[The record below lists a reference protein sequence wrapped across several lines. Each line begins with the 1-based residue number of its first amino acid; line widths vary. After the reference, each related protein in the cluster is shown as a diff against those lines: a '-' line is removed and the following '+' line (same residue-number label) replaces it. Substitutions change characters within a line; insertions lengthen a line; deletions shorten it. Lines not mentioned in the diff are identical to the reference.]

1 MTKFVS
7 IYANGD
13 EGPVVTVTEAFA
25 EGIGAEVLEFPAL
38 DSRSRPMGPRSR
50 EDAAAQKEAAEAAV
64 KATETAEPAPADA
77 AGATAATTGRRGSNS
92 SPSGD
97 AGSSN

>member
-13 EGPVVTVTEAFA
+13 DGPVVTVTEAFA
-25 EGIGAEVLEFPAL
+25 EGIGAEILDLPAL
-38 DSRSRPMGPRSR
+38 DSRGRPLAARTK
-50 EDAAAQKEAAEAAV
+50 EEAEAQQAAAEEAV
-64 KATETAEPAPADA
+64 KATEKTPEPASSTPPQLPPPS
-77 AGATAATTGRRGSNS
+77 GGRPPQ

-97 AGSSN
+97 AGNN